1 MTTPNEIET
10 VTLGAA
16 CDDETRRALVK
27 IAKELTGEKITQ
39 KDRDEVW
46 YAYER
51 IERFAIVQKNATLW
65 AALEKTKSALEDILD
80 LEK

>member
-1 MTTPNEIET
+1 MITTTPN
-10 VTLGAA
+10 
-16 CDDETRRALVK
+16 
-27 IAKELTGEKITQ
+27 EKITQ

-51 IERFAIVQKNATLW
+51 IERFAIVQKNAPLW

-80 LEK
+80 LED

>member
-1 MTTPNEIET
+1 MKVWKVSKMTTPN
-10 VTLGAA
+10 
-16 CDDETRRALVK
+16 
-27 IAKELTGEKITQ
+27 EKITQ

-51 IERFAIVQKNATLW
+51 IERFAIVQKNAPLW

-80 LEK
+80 LED